1 MCWVL
6 VDLCIDENAKYG
18 RKIQIKREYVNR
30 SGKII
35 KQGKF
40 ILIVGV
46 NCFCVDFIDDN
57 LHRRQKAYCSRNMA
71 LFICFCFFVP
81 RNTWY

>member
-1 MCWVL
+1 MGWVST
-6 VDLCIDENAKYG
+6 DLIIDEHAKYE

-40 ILIVGV
+40 ISMLGV
-46 NCFCVDFIDDN
+46 NCFFLCGFN
-57 LHRRQKAYCSRNMA
+57 R
-71 LFICFCFFVP
+71 
-81 RNTWY
+81 